1 MAETELYSIEAVI
14 EALMRTS
21 AACAH
26 AADDHAVIR
35 GTLLPLMELMQAKCG
50 VFYPAGQAALDISAP
65 IRVHSAATGEPH
77 MPGQLPPELGEFIY
91 ESLQQLATSQDPA
104 FTNQHLKKLPV
115 ATAASS
121 SIWAGVTAGEVRFGI
136 LALFDP
142 ATRSFGSVEQ
152 KLVRTFSLQMGHGLA
167 SSRSRKQATA
177 PGVTVV
183 SAPPMSAPPVAGDAG
198 VVDRYLEFS
207 RIMNGISRELINPLT
222 AVLGYI
228 ELLRSEPQSE
238 RALHFL
244 GKLQEQT
251 EKTQAVVS
259 TLNAAPQ
266 AGAWKPSAAA
276 LPPVPGPVMMPKAVI
291 VPEPSPETHS
301 RVLLVQKSEAV
312 MEFQKS
318 VLTTAG
324 AEALCTHAGWEAI
337 RIMEATKVDAV
348 ILDDELEGEW
358 SASKIFAWI
367 CEHKPELAQKVLLT
381 VSPRPADEV
390 REWMEGCGIPS
401 VTKPLHIMKLIDGIQ
416 RILGMAAPIPAP
428 NSKFLH

>member
-50 VFYPAGQAALDISAP
+50 VFYPAPNAVLDISAP
-65 IRVHSAATGEPH
+65 IRIHSAATGEPH
-77 MPGQLPPELGEFIY
+77 MPPQLPAELGEFIY
-91 ESLQQLATSQDPA
+91 ESLQQVATSQDPA

-121 SIWAGVTAGEVRFGI
+121 SIWSGVTAGEVRFGI

-142 ATRSFGSVEQ
+142 ATRSFGPVEQ

-167 SSRSRKQATA
+167 SSRSRKQASAPVVTPA
-177 PGVTVV
+177 PGFQARETE
-183 SAPPMSAPPVAGDAG
+183 AG

-228 ELLRSEPQSE
+228 ELLKGENPSE
-238 RALHFL
+238 RSLHYL
-244 GKLQEQT
+244 QKLQEQT
-251 EKTQAVVS
+251 EKTQAVVAS
-259 TLNAAPQ
+259 LNAAPQ
-266 AGAWKPSAAA
+266 AGSWKPSSPGFAVTNAPA
-276 LPPVPGPVMMPKAVI
+276 LVPKPI
-291 VPEPSPETHS
+291 VVPSPSPEMHS
-301 RVLLVQKSEAV
+301 CVLLIQKSEAV

-318 VLTTAG
+318 VLSTAG
-324 AEALCTHAGWEAI
+324 ADAICTHAGWEAI
-337 RIMEATKVDAV
+337 SILQNNKIDAV
-348 ILDDELEGEW
+348 ILDDELDGEFN
-358 SASKIFAWI
+358 ASKIFAWI
-367 CEHKPELAQKVLLT
+367 CEHKPELAQRVLLT
-381 VSPRPADEV
+381 VSPKPADDV

-401 VTKPLHIMKLIDGIQ
+401 VTKPLHIVKLIDGIQ
-416 RILGMAAPIPAP
+416 RILGMAAPLPP
-428 NSKFLH
+428 SNSKFLH

>member
-1 MAETELYSIEAVI
+1 LAETELYSIEAVI

-35 GTLLPLMELMQAKCG
+35 GTMLPLMELMQAKCG
-50 VFYPAGQAALDISAP
+50 VFYPAPNAALDISAP

-77 MPGQLPPELGEFIY
+77 MPPQLPPELGEFIY
-91 ESLQQLATSQDPA
+91 ESLQQVATSQDLA
-104 FTNQHLKKLPV
+104 FSNQHLKKLPV

-167 SSRSRKQATA
+167 SSRSRKQPNGAATA
-177 PGVTVV
+177 A
-183 SAPPMSAPPVAGDAG
+183 SREAAEDAG
-198 VVDRYLEFS
+198 VVERYLEFS

-222 AVLGYI
+222 AVMGYI
-228 ELLRSEPQSE
+228 ELLRSENPSE
-238 RALHFL
+238 RGLHYL
-244 GKLQEQT
+244 QKLQEQM

-259 TLNAAPQ
+259 TLNAAPA
-266 AGAWKPSAAA
+266 AGAWRPSSPATSIAAVPATIPKPIVVPSASAE
-276 LPPVPGPVMMPKAVI
+276 M
-291 VPEPSPETHS
+291 HS
-301 RVLLVQKSEAV
+301 RVLLIQKSEAV
-312 MEFQKS
+312 MEFQRS
-318 VLTTAG
+318 VLSTAG
-324 AEALCTHAGWEAI
+324 AEAICTHAGWEAI
-337 RIMEATKVDAV
+337 SILQNNKIDAV
-348 ILDDELEGEW
+348 ILDDELDGEF
-358 SASKIFAWI
+358 SASRIFAWI

-381 VSPRPADEV
+381 VSPKPTDDI

-401 VTKPLHIMKLIDGIQ
+401 VTKPLHIVKLIDGIQ
-416 RILGMAAPIPAP
+416 RILGMAAPLPP
-428 NSKFLH
+428 SNSKFLH

>member
-1 MAETELYSIEAVI
+1 MAETELYSIEAVV

-50 VFYPAGQAALDISAP
+50 VFYPAANSALDAAAP

-77 MPGQLPPELGEFIY
+77 MPGQLPPELGEFIF
-91 ESLQQLATSQDPA
+91 ESLQQVATSQDAA
-104 FTNQHLKKLPV
+104 FTNQHLKKLPA

-121 SIWAGVTAGEVRFGI
+121 SIWAAVAAGEVRFGI

-152 KLVRTFSLQMGHGLA
+152 KLVRTFALQMGHGLA
-167 SSRSRKQATA
+167 SSRSRKQAAPPATA
-177 PGVTVV
+177 A
-183 SAPPMSAPPVAGDAG
+183 SAPPPPPEAGF
-198 VVDRYLEFS
+198 VERYIEFS
-207 RIMNGISRELINPLT
+207 RIMNGVSRELINPLT

-228 ELLRSEPQSE
+228 ELLKGEPQNE
-238 RALHFL
+238 RSLHFL
-244 GKLQEQT
+244 QKLQEQT
-251 EKTQAVVS
+251 EKTQAVAA

-266 AGAWKPSAAA
+266 AGAWKPASAQTAVSVPTLVSKPLVTPAPA
-276 LPPVPGPVMMPKAVI
+276 LTGEM
-291 VPEPSPETHS
+291 HS

-318 VLTTAG
+318 VLSTAG
-324 AEALCTHAGWEAI
+324 AEAVCTHAGWEALS
-337 RIMEATKVDAV
+337 IMQNGKIDAV

-358 SASKIFAWI
+358 NASKIFAWI

-381 VSPRPADEV
+381 VSPKPADEI

-401 VTKPLHIMKLIDGIQ
+401 VTKPLHIMKLFDGIQ
-416 RILGMAAPIPAP
+416 RILGMTPALPAP

>member
-1 MAETELYSIEAVI
+1 MAETELYSIEAVV

-50 VFYPAGQAALDISAP
+50 VFYPAANSALDTAAP

-77 MPGQLPPELGEFIY
+77 MPGQLPPELGEFIF
-91 ESLQQLATSQDPA
+91 ESLQQVATSQDAA
-104 FTNQHLKKLPV
+104 FTNQHLKKLPA

-121 SIWAGVTAGEVRFGI
+121 SIWAAVAAGEVRFGI

-152 KLVRTFSLQMGHGLA
+152 KLVRTFALQMGHGLA
-167 SSRSRKQATA
+167 SSRSRKQ
-177 PGVTVV
+177 V
-183 SAPPMSAPPVAGDAG
+183 SAPVTPVNVGAPPPVMEAGF
-198 VVDRYLEFS
+198 VERYIEFS
-207 RIMNGISRELINPLT
+207 RIMNGVSRELINPLT

-228 ELLRSEPQSE
+228 ELLKAEPQNE
-238 RALHFL
+238 RSLHFL
-244 GKLQEQT
+244 QKLQEHT
-251 EKTQAVVS
+251 EKTQAVAA

-266 AGAWKPSAAA
+266 AGAWKPSAAIQA
-276 LPPVPGPVMMPKAVI
+276 TAVPTLVPKPVV
-291 VPEPSPETHS
+291 VPTPAHEPETHS
-301 RVLLVQKSEAV
+301 RVLLIQKSEAV

-318 VLTTAG
+318 VLSTAG
-324 AEALCTHAGWEAI
+324 AEAICTHAGWEALS
-337 RIMEATKVDAV
+337 IMQNTKVDAV

-358 SASKIFAWI
+358 NASKIFAWI

-381 VSPRPADEV
+381 VSPKPAEEV

-401 VTKPLHIMKLIDGIQ
+401 VTKPLHIMKLFDGIQ
-416 RILGMAAPIPAP
+416 RILGMTPALPAP

>member
-1 MAETELYSIEAVI
+1 LAEPELYSIEAVI

-50 VFYPAGQAALDISAP
+50 VFYPTGTLEVSAP

-77 MPGQLPPELGEFIY
+77 MPGQLPPEMGEFIF
-91 ESLQQLATSQDPA
+91 ESLQQVATSQDPA
-104 FTNQHLKKLPV
+104 FTRQHLKKMPV

-167 SSRSRKQATA
+167 SSRSRNRQAATA
-177 PGVTVV
+177 IAGAA
-183 SAPPMSAPPVAGDAG
+183 APAPAPEAGI
-198 VVDRYLEFS
+198 VDRYLEFS

-228 ELLRSEPQSE
+228 ELIKGEQQNERS
-238 RALHFL
+238 LHYL
-244 GKLQEQT
+244 QKLQEQL

-259 TLNAAPQ
+259 SLNAAPS
-266 AGAWKPSAAA
+266 AGSWRPSASAQPTSGMPT
-276 LPPVPGPVMMPKAVI
+276 LVPKPVVVPGPSA
-291 VPEPSPETHS
+291 EHHS
-301 RVLLVQKSEAV
+301 RVLLIQKSEAV

-318 VLTTAG
+318 VLSTAG
-324 AEALCTHAGWEAI
+324 ADAVCVTAGWEAVQLLQN
-337 RIMEATKVDAV
+337 TKVDGV

-358 SASKIFAWI
+358 NASRIFAWI

-381 VSPRPADEV
+381 VSPKPADEV

-401 VTKPLHIMKLIDGIQ
+401 VTKPLHIMKLFEGVQ
-416 RILGMAAPIPAP
+416 RMLGMSAPLPAP

>member
-1 MAETELYSIEAVI
+1 MAETELYSIEAVV

-50 VFYPAGQAALDISAP
+50 VFYPAANSALDTQTP

-77 MPGQLPPELGEFIY
+77 MPPQLPPELGEFIF
-91 ESLQQLATSQDPA
+91 ESLQQVATSQDAA
-104 FTNQHLKKLPV
+104 FTNQHLKKLPA

-121 SIWAGVTAGEVRFGI
+121 SIWAAVAAGETRFGI

-167 SSRSRKQATA
+167 SSRSRKQAAIT
-177 PGVTVV
+177 PTPV
-183 SAPPMSAPPVAGDAG
+183 SAPPQAAVSEAGM
-198 VVDRYLEFS
+198 VDRYIEFS
-207 RIMNGISRELINPLT
+207 RIMNGVSRELINPLT
-222 AVLGYI
+222 GVLGYI
-228 ELLRSEPQSE
+228 ELLKGEPQNE
-238 RALHFL
+238 RSVHYLQ
-244 GKLQEQT
+244 KLQEQT
-251 EKTQAVVS
+251 EKMQAVAS
-259 TLNAAPQ
+259 TLNSAPQ
-266 AGAWKPSAAA
+266 AGAWKPSSQGQIAAPA
-276 LPPVPGPVMMPKAVI
+276 PTLVPKPLVV
-291 VPEPSPETHS
+291 PSPTPTAEMHS
-301 RVLLVQKSEAV
+301 RVLLIQKSEAV

-318 VLTTAG
+318 VLSTAG
-324 AEALCTHAGWEAI
+324 AEAICTSAGWEALS
-337 RIMEATKVDAV
+337 IMQNSKVDAV

-358 SASKIFAWI
+358 NASKIFAWI

-381 VSPRPADEV
+381 VSPKPADEV

-401 VTKPLHIMKLIDGIQ
+401 VTKPLHIMKLFDGIQ
-416 RILGMAAPIPAP
+416 RILGMTPALPAP

>member
-1 MAETELYSIEAVI
+1 LAETELYSIEAVV

-50 VFYPAGQAALDISAP
+50 VFYPAANSALDTQAP

-77 MPGQLPPELGEFIY
+77 MPGQLPPELGEFIF
-91 ESLQQLATSQDPA
+91 ESLQQVATSQDAA
-104 FTNQHLKKLPV
+104 FTNQHLKKLPA

-121 SIWAGVTAGEVRFGI
+121 SIWAAVAAGETRFGI

-152 KLVRTFSLQMGHGLA
+152 KLVRTFALQMGHGLA
-167 SSRSRKQATA
+167 SSRSRKQAAVA
-177 PGVTVV
+177 PATV
-183 SAPPMSAPPVAGDAG
+183 SAPPPAFTEAGM
-198 VVDRYLEFS
+198 VERYSEFT
-207 RIMNGISRELINPLT
+207 RIMNGVSRELINPLT
-222 AVLGYI
+222 AVLGYL
-228 ELLRSEPQSE
+228 ELLKAEPQNE
-238 RALHFL
+238 RSVHYLE
-244 GKLQEQT
+244 KLQEQA
-251 EKTQAVVS
+251 EKTQAVAS
-259 TLNAAPQ
+259 TLNSAPQ
-266 AGAWKPSAAA
+266 LGAWKPSPMPASSPAPT
-276 LPPVPGPVMMPKAVI
+276 LVPKLIAS
-291 VPEPSPETHS
+291 PSPSPGAEMHS
-301 RVLLVQKSEAV
+301 RVLLIQKSEAV

-318 VLTTAG
+318 VLSTAG
-324 AEALCTHAGWEAI
+324 AEAICTSAGWEAVSAMQNSKI
-337 RIMEATKVDAV
+337 DAV

-358 SASKIFAWI
+358 NASKIFAWI

-381 VSPRPADEV
+381 VSPKPADEV

-401 VTKPLHIMKLIDGIQ
+401 VTKPLHIMKLFDGIQ
-416 RILGMAAPIPAP
+416 RILGMTPALPAP